1 MQNRNKKSQGIFEKY
16 GYHIVIGGFLAMCAI
31 AILTTLFRASTKL
44 SQIPVNDQRE
54 IERHNLAGHSFKLGE
69 TEMFHVLFFHFS
81 PNFVGILEDSPQAF
95 QLVLIP
101 YNSWGFLQRRS
112 IKKGSGGLLTKQ
124 GYFARTINP

>member
-1 MQNRNKKSQGIFEKY
+1 MSQRKGSRSPNKIDPEARKQEEEVKKKMTQVMQNRNKKSQGIFEKY

-69 TEMFHVLFFHFS
+69 TEMFHVLFFSFFS
-81 PNFVGILEDSPQAF
+81 
-95 QLVLIP
+95 
-101 YNSWGFLQRRS
+101 
-112 IKKGSGGLLTKQ
+112 
-124 GYFARTINP
+124 